1 MCSIE
6 EAWAGQ
12 TFSGKPVSSQGDLH
26 KAYMSLPD
34 DIMTHNNQ
42 FSMKANNEP
51 QSSNLSRGINSKYS
65 REPRVPNINRNSNNA
80 NIKFSST
87 MPPIDNYGG
96 LNPRPQYMEIYDKA
110 APLPNM
116 LGEQFTDIN
125 NAYDVSPTLNNFMQ
139 NQNGN
144 NGKNGMNNEL
154 LLEDIPEEIDIVN
167 NKYIKKNN
175 QNNQNNQNKNYFSN
189 IRTPNRYDSSDKKYN
204 DSDEYINSLESR
216 NDISSSEHQQ
226 ILFILQQ
233 VISKLDK
240 IESDLHHHKSRNM
253 HDIILYILIGMLI
266 SFILY
271 SVFTSM
277 KK

>member
-65 REPRVPNINRNSNNA
+65 REPRVHNINRNSNNA